1 MLLQKNEQSL
11 PALESLKEKIT
22 ELNRGTLLPPGMHI
36 NTIYDRTRLID
47 LTTHTVKHVI
57 LTGLF
62 LVTLILL
69 LMLGDLRTTLIAAA
83 TIPFAVLFSF
93 SMMALTGNSANL
105 TSISA
110 IDSRGTR
117 PGPSMPIPISER
129 GYDVIPWRT
138 PM

>member
-1 MLLQKNEQSL
+1 MKQK
-11 PALESLKEKIT
+11 IDD
-22 ELNRGTLLPPGMHI
+22 LNHGTLLPPGMHI
-36 NTIYDRTRLID
+36 STIYDRTKLID

-93 SMMALTGNSANL
+93 SMMALT
-105 TSISA
+105 
-110 IDSRGTR
+110 DS
-117 PGPSMPIPISER
+117 PSTER
-129 GYDVIPWRT
+129 VFRRRSRLRQSSGRSCAFVS
-138 PM
+138 